1 MKINEKNLYVF
12 AKTPPYDMEGFL
24 NKRGEVN
31 KAFQRRYFILK
42 GNLLFYFETR
52 LDKEPLGLIIVEGCT
67 IELSNEVDN
76 YCFEIAFNGN
86 RTYILAAEN
95 QDDMEKWMKALT
107 CAGYEYKRIIVA
119 ELQRQLQEIEE
130 ARNKLLEPPDESNT
144 EFRPKPPPRR
154 TNPFNRPAPPPPSEG
169 VAIHQGSQLHG
180 GVVMSP
186 MPFINGYF
194 GSSNAKMQQ
203 QQQLQQQQS
212 KPVSVFIQSLSSLN
226 QKKNIILLNTK
237 MTLNELITKICCIF
251 PSQGYKP
258 LSFSD
263 GNGNTGSPLV
273 IRRHAPHLQP
283 QQQLVQSN
291 FTTTKPTVLPR
302 NNNNNNNHQH
312 QQYNQLELQKMRAK
326 AMEDFKRHHEHYRKE
341 LMPDITAHRQRQGQP
356 LIQF

>member
-212 KPVSVFIQSLSSLN
+212 PTSIR
-226 QKKNIILLNTK
+226 
-237 MTLNELITKICCIF
+237 
-251 PSQGYKP
+251 
-258 LSFSD
+258 SD